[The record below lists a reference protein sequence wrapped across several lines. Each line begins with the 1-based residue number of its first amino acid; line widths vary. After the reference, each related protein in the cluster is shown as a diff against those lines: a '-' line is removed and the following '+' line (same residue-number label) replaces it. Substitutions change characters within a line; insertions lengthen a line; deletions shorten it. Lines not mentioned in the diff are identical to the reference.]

1 MDSSGL
7 FYILIGNLAEF
18 RPGIG
23 RDSRTDSAMEK
34 SMSVARRLGL
44 TAKDAEDF
52 AEAAEINILCAALRE
67 PLRPLRL
74 AFVLLSFAMLMAC
87 QAASSREPASVSA
100 RTLAEE
106 YEQSSAAVRSKYDG
120 KEIAVRGYAVIAAT
134 MPPGGDDQGSVRL
147 EEKGGYPVRKV
158 TCWFSKDQAEQ
169 FSKIKAG
176 NYITVKGIFNGEA
189 GADLKFCKL
198 VKVE

>member
-1 MDSSGL
+1 
-7 FYILIGNLAEF
+7 
-18 RPGIG
+18 
-23 RDSRTDSAMEK
+23 
-34 SMSVARRLGL
+34 MSVARRLGL

-52 AEAAEINILCAALRE
+52 AEAAEINILCAPLRE

-169 FSKIKAG
+169 FSKIEAV